1 MNQLVP
7 RAVAPLQRKFRVGR
21 LIPLLILSLLFT
33 MFVGVQKSHA
43 MNDPEIS
50 TVRVGPIVST
60 TLNRRWFYLDL
71 ADKYDFQIADVQI
84 QRGTSTRKY
93 WVTITTAIL
102 EDYAIAKA
110 STRATVPS
118 GAKLRI
124 VINGASVYSFT
135 RA

>member
-1 MNQLVP
+1 MNQNLSTP
-7 RAVAPLQRKFRVGR
+7 AFSLRRRNRLGRVV
-21 LIPLLILSLLFT
+21 PLLMLSLLFT
-33 MFVGVQKSHA
+33 MFVGTPKLHA

-60 TLNRRWFYLDL
+60 SLNRRWFYLDL

-84 QRGTSTRKY
+84 QRGTTRKY
-93 WVTITTAIL
+93 WVTITTAVL

-110 STRATVPS
+110 STRANVPK

-124 VINGASVYSFT
+124 VINGSSVYSFT